1 MGRLV
6 KDFSDRLSVIGHPS
20 SVKWDGTDISGR
32 QVSRGVYFVVLLG
45 ENTCITEKAVLV
57 D

>member
-20 SVKWDGTDISGR
+20 SVKWDGSDISGR
-32 QVSRGVYFVVLLG
+32 QVSRGVYFVILLG
-45 ENTCITEKAVLV
+45 DHACITKKVVLV